1 MATERQW
8 SRRWLR
14 LAAVVVMML
23 ATIGAWEVIKGV
35 TRYAH
40 ADEFADH
47 MDCYDVYPEG
57 NGKGEIEGEVIARVL
72 LKDQFINVSSPTG
85 KVFYVKHLR
94 LLCTG
99 AIKTVLPPHK

>member
-1 MATERQW
+1 MVGTE
-8 SRRWLR
+8 
-14 LAAVVVMML
+14 VVVL
-23 ATIGAWEVIKGV
+23 
-35 TRYAH
+35 TR
-40 ADEFADH
+40 
-47 MDCYDVYPEG
+47 DVA
-57 NGKGEIEGEVIARVL
+57 EGEVIARVL